1 MENLSD
7 KSSNKEQEKLPP
19 ALDKSSESVK
29 TEKLKVVRSKTRKK
43 YKKEKKELKTK
54 ELPMPAID
62 ESVEEMKSS
71 MSDSDRKKN
80 IEVSAKIK

>member
-1 MENLSD
+1 M
-7 KSSNKEQEKLPP
+7 QEKLPP

-62 ESVEEMKSS
+62 ETVEEMK
-71 MSDSDRKKN
+71 
-80 IEVSAKIK
+80 